1 MYSYLQA
8 FFRGANTSLQVF
20 MLLNLNPVMSI
31 IANVPAAIASTVRI
45 PLIFVY
51 SIHGPYMTIP
61 NRLLLAG
68 SSGV

>member
-1 MYSYLQA
+1 
-8 FFRGANTSLQVF
+8 

-51 SIHGPYMTIP
+51 SIHGPYMTIS

>member
-1 MYSYLQA
+1 
-8 FFRGANTSLQVF
+8 

-51 SIHGPYMTIP
+51 SIYGPYMTIS